1 MEECAPL
8 KELEESEKAISGVVR
23 HAQEGECM
31 VTSPQRLAS

>member
-8 KELEESEKAISGVVR
+8 KELEESEKKYQEWCAT
-23 HAQEGECM
+23 QEGECM